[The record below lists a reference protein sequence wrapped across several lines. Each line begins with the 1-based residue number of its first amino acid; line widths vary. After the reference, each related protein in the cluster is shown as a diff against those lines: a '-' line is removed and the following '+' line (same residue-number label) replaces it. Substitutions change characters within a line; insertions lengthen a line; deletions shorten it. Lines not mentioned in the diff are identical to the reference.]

1 MPAGTFAKSLLLSLL
16 SFVAASLLFVSG
28 LLDPFELKAYDF
40 FSRHLSPAALSNSI
54 VIVAVDQQSVDA
66 LAKQD
71 VLWPW
76 PRQVYAPIIEYLSEA
91 DAIFIDILFT
101 EHSSYGMEDDRI
113 FSAAIKK
120 AANVYLPVFLREKG
134 SLTAYEKQIA
144 AKIGLPDKL
153 PAFGSYCSML
163 LPIDLLSIG
172 AAGHGNVMIK
182 PDGDGIYRSVPL
194 VFQTTEFSIPHFVL
208 PYLLRQKLVTILD
221 RDVYAGDRKV
231 PLSGNTL
238 LLRYSLHPEP
248 FKVLSAADIIQS
260 SLDSSSGKQP
270 ALKKAFFKGKKIFI
284 GLTAAGL
291 LDLKPTAITAVS
303 TGVHIHATTLENL
316 INKNF
321 IAPLGMLPT
330 ELFMFFLSLSVVVFV
345 LRYHSL
351 SISLGILL
359 FSLIFS
365 LLVPAILFRNSYYL
379 NAIPPLLSAML
390 SFAIATAYSYAV
402 EGKQRRFIKKTF
414 SQYMDRTL
422 VEHVLQHPEVIQPGG
437 HQQRVTVFFADIAG
451 FTTLAERISPE
462 EVALVLHNIFNEF
475 TEVIIKNRGVIDKYI
490 GDCVM
495 AFWGAPLSSGCD
507 ETDACHAALQ
517 CMDALRGLNQSFI
530 SQDLPEISMRIGIHT
545 GTAIVGNLG
554 SDRLFDYTVVGDTVN
569 LASRLESINKIFR
582 TRIIVS
588 EETMSATGDAFFFRE
603 LGLIE
608 VKGKSKSVRIFE
620 LKGNRDD
627 SDAAEMQRNISR
639 FHEGLDCF
647 RRQEWIKAEEIF
659 SRAADDGPSAF
670 YRPRCEVLA
679 STDTLTEG
687 WDIIKMTEK

>member
-1 MPAGTFAKSLLLSLL
+1 MPASTFKKSLLLSLL
-16 SFVAASLLFVSG
+16 SFAAVSLLFVSG
-28 LLDPFELKAYDF
+28 LLDQFELKAYDF
-40 FSRHLSPAALSNSI
+40 FARHLNPASLSDSI
-54 VIVAVDQQSVDA
+54 VIVAVDQQSLDA

-71 VLWPW
+71 ILWPW

-91 DAIFIDILFT
+91 DAVFIDILFT

-113 FSAAIKK
+113 FSEAIKK

-144 AKIGLPDKL
+144 TKICLPDKL
-153 PAFGSYCSML
+153 PAFGAYCSL
-163 LPIDLLSIG
+163 LPPIDLLSTG

-182 PDGDGIYRSVPL
+182 PDGDGIYRRVPL
-194 VFQTTEFSIPHFVL
+194 VFQATEYSIPHFIL
-208 PYLLRQKLVTILD
+208 PYLLKEKLVTVQD
-221 RDVYAGDRKV
+221 RDIYAGDRKV
-231 PLSGNTL
+231 PLSDNTL
-238 LLRYSLHPEP
+238 LLRYSLHLEP
-248 FKVLSAADIIQS
+248 FKVLSAADIIQY
-260 SLDSSSGKQP
+260 SLDSSSGKEP
-270 ALKKAFFKGKKIFI
+270 LLKKAFFKKKKILI

-303 TGVHIHATTLENL
+303 TGVQIHATTLENL
-316 INKNF
+316 INRNF
-321 IAPLGMLPT
+321 IAPLGIVPT
-330 ELFMFFLSLSVVVFV
+330 ELFMLFLSLSVVVLV

-351 SISLGILL
+351 SISFGVLL
-359 FSLIFS
+359 FSLIGS
-365 LLVPAILFRNSYYL
+365 LLVPAILFKNSYYL
-379 NAIPPLLSAML
+379 KAIPPLLSAML

-422 VEHVLQHPEVIQPGG
+422 VDHILQHPEVIQPGG
-437 HQQRVTVFFADIAG
+437 HRQRVTVFFADIAG
-451 FTTLAERISPE
+451 FTSLAERISPE
-462 EVALVLHNIFNEF
+462 EVARVLHSIFNAF
-475 TEVIIKNRGVIDKYI
+475 TEVIIRNRGVIDKYI

-507 ETDACHAALQ
+507 ETDACHAALE
-517 CMDALRGLNQSFI
+517 CMAALRGLNQSFN
-530 SQDLPEISMRIGIHT
+530 SQDLPEISIRIGIHT
-545 GTAIVGNLG
+545 GAAIVGNLG

-569 LASRLESINKIFR
+569 LASRLESINKVFR
-582 TRIIVS
+582 TKIIVS
-588 EETMSATGDAFFFRE
+588 EEAMSGTGDTFFFRE

-608 VKGKSKSVRIFE
+608 VKGKSKAVRIFE

-627 SDAAEMQRNISR
+627 TDAAEMQKDISR
-639 FHEGLDCF
+639 FHEGLDFF

-679 STDTLTEG
+679 RTDTLTEG
-687 WDIIKMTEK
+687 WDIIRMTEK